1 MGHLSRLLPQA
12 CFIHL
17 YRHPLDTCLSLFKRD
32 FDNSHIKFANDLDVL
47 GAYYAQCYVPLMRHW
62 HASMPDSQLLGVS
75 YENFVRNPYKEIGEK
90 MAELNISERQ
100 VGDVTLLDMSG
111 KITIGEGSVAL
122 RTAIRRLLE
131 EGKKKILLNLA
142 GVGYIDS
149 SGIGELVSSYT
160 AINNAQGQLKLLSL
174 TEKLRDLLAITKLL
188 TVFDTYESEEE
199 ALSSFK

>member
-1 MGHLSRLLPQA
+1 LLNQ
-12 CFIHL
+12 L
-17 YRHPLDTCLSLFKRD
+17 QKRID
-32 FDNSHIKFANDLDVL
+32 DQIINQKSKI
-47 GAYYAQCYVPLMRHW
+47 
-62 HASMPDSQLLGVS
+62 
-75 YENFVRNPYKEIGEK
+75 ENVQRRFPN

-100 VGDVTLLDMSG
+100 AGDVTILDMSG

-160 AINNAQGQLKLLSL
+160 AINKDGGQLKLLNL
-174 TEKLRDLLAITKLL
+174 TQKLQDLLTITKLL
-188 TVFDTYESEEE
+188 TVFDVYEGEAE
-199 ALSSFK
+199 ALESFK